1 MTASAS
7 PNTAGTPPFAGT
19 FSGTRVLLTGHT
31 GFKGGWLTL
40 WLDQLGAEVRGVA
53 LRPDTGPA
61 LYDLAHVGDHCDSHI
76 ADITD
81 TKALDRAVGGFRPD
95 IVIHMAAQAIVRDG
109 HDCPVDTFATNV
121 VGTANVLELV
131 RRQPAMAG
139 VVVVTSDKCYENNEW
154 DWGYRETDPLGGSDP
169 YSASKACT
177 ELVAQA
183 YRRSY
188 FANLGGPQL
197 ATARAGNVIG
207 GGDWGRYRLIPDI
220 IRATHDGQAT
230 TIRNPE
236 SVRPFQHVLDPLA
249 GYLTLAA
256 RLLDGRG
263 PTVAGV
269 WNFGPDAD
277 ATVSVGAL
285 CRRLAHHWGEGAPRF
300 TFGTASPAPAEAGL
314 LRLDSTK
321 ARIRLGWHPRLEL
334 DQALV
339 LTAAWYRAYADGRD
353 MKAVTLSQIADYQAR
368 LAPASADT
376 PPHTLAAE

>member
-1 MTASAS
+1 MTASTS
-7 PNTAGTPPFAGT
+7 PDTAGTPPFAGI

-131 RRQPAMAG
+131 RRQPSMAG
-139 VVVVTSDKCYENNEW
+139 VVVVTSDKCYENSEW

-188 FANLGGPQL
+188 FANPGGPQL

-220 IRATHDGQAT
+220 IA
-230 TIRNPE
+230 
-236 SVRPFQHVLDPLA
+236 
-249 GYLTLAA
+249 
-256 RLLDGRG
+256 
-263 PTVAGV
+263 
-269 WNFGPDAD
+269 
-277 ATVSVGAL
+277 
-285 CRRLAHHWGEGAPRF
+285 
-300 TFGTASPAPAEAGL
+300 
-314 LRLDSTK
+314 
-321 ARIRLGWHPRLEL
+321 
-334 DQALV
+334 
-339 LTAAWYRAYADGRD
+339 
-353 MKAVTLSQIADYQAR
+353 
-368 LAPASADT
+368 
-376 PPHTLAAE
+376 